1 MGARDRHCLSSGDE
15 LYIKKKKNPSLIC
28 IFREV
33 SDDLLL
39 KGLSG
44 PALTWVR

>member
-1 MGARDRHCLSSGDE
+1 MGALERHCLSSGYE
-15 LYIKKKKNPSLIC
+15 LYIKKKNPSLIC

-39 KGLSG
+39 QGLSG
-44 PALTWVR
+44 SCLDLG